1 MGKLGKKAR
10 KFAKKN
16 LQSVLRKQRKTKT
29 FFKKRPSKGG
39 KDKGENEVEKTA
51 VVVTGSVDDRAIEVT
66 SLDALF
72 TDSDVEMD
80 ASDSDGY
87 LSEDNSCLHVAESD
101 TPHVFEGNNDI
112 GTLST
117 NNRKMQEELIM
128 QRKKLDRLKK
138 KDPEFVEFLRSY
150 KKKEVSRM
158 EEMYSDEDEENDHI
172 SQLLDEDDSDKNK
185 SKVLSTLL
193 VSSWSERVKEDH
205 NDSALSSLLNAYRD
219 ACHFGTE
226 LSGPADDDLCYR
238 IQNSEAFCNVI
249 IFMLQEA
256 DNIFRGLLKISPTT
270 LKKETILELKNTSK
284 WKKIKPFVKSYLRST
299 LFLLNQV
306 TDSQILA
313 LSLTRLRAS
322 TIFFAAFPSLLQ
334 RLIKISVHLWATGSG
349 DLSSCSFHI
358 IKDVA
363 AVFSSSF
370 LDTCLTRTYKAYI
383 ARCKVVEIADIQ
395 HIEFLKNSFIE
406 LCSVDVQKSC
416 AMAILSIKQL
426 AKILQH
432 GLKTKNEEAIKSICS
447 WQYANCIDIWVSFIT
462 AYVEDYNL
470 KSLLYTTIQL
480 VNGVAYLFPGPRYFP
495 LRVKCI
501 KWLNSLSRSSGVFIP
516 IASFLLDTLEHNTGK
531 EGGKNVKAINLTSS
545 LKLPKQW
552 LKSHSFQVECVFL
565 VIEMLSVHFA
575 QWSYHISFP
584 DLATIPLIRLRK
596 FYELTNVESV
606 KRSVKRLIDQVEQNV
621 EFVQKK
627 RDEVSYSPNDQQ
639 NADSFLQLEKG
650 SLNSP
655 FTQYYRS
662 VMEKAASRNL
672 HMFQEISFPKRK
684 RSEKGQTGNDVS
696 DDLIGESGGKVLSGS
711 AGTINSKRKRQRV
724 PKV

>member
-39 KDKGENEVEKTA
+39 KDKGDTEVEKTA
-51 VVVTGSVDDRAIEVT
+51 IVENGSVDDGAIEVT

-72 TDSDVEMD
+72 TDSDVDMD

-87 LSEDNSCLHVAESD
+87 LSEDNSCSHVTDCD
-101 TPHVFEGNNDI
+101 TLNVFEGNNDI
-112 GTLST
+112 GTMST
-117 NNRKMQEELIM
+117 NNEKMQEELLI
-128 QRKKLDRLKK
+128 QKKKLDRLKK
-138 KDPEFVEFLRSY
+138 
-150 KKKEVSRM
+150 
-158 EEMYSDEDEENDHI
+158 YSDEDEKSDYTL
-172 SQLLDEDDSDKNK
+172 QLVDEDDSNRNK
-185 SKVLSTLL
+185 SKVLSTSL
-193 VSSWSERVKEDH
+193 VRSWSERVKEDH
-205 NDSALSSLLNAYRD
+205 SDSALSSLLNAYRD

-226 LSGPADDDLCYR
+226 LSGLADDDLCYR
-238 IQNSEAFCNVI
+238 IQNSEVFCNVI
-249 IFMLQEA
+249 FIMLQEA
-256 DNIFRGLLKISPTT
+256 DNIFRALLKISPTT
-270 LKKETILELKNTSK
+270 FKKETILELKNTSM
-284 WKKIKPFVKSYLRST
+284 WKKMKPFVKSYLRST

-313 LSLTRLRAS
+313 LSLTRLRTS
-322 TIFFAAFPSLLQ
+322 IIFFAAFPSLLQ
-334 RLIKISVHLWATGSG
+334 RLIKISVHFWATGSG

-363 AVFSSSF
+363 AVFSSNC

-416 AMAILSIKQL
+416 GMAILSIKQL
-426 AKILQH
+426 AKILQM

-447 WQYANCIDIWVSFIT
+447 WQYVNCIDIWVSFLT
-462 AYVEDYNL
+462 AYIEDYNL
-470 KSLLYTTIQL
+470 QSLLYTTIQL

-501 KWLNSLSRSSGVFIP
+501 KWLNSLSCCSGVFIP
-516 IASFLLDTLEHNTGK
+516 VASFLLDTLEHNTGK
-531 EGGKNVKAINLTSS
+531 EGGGNVKAINLTSS

-552 LKSHSFQVECVFL
+552 LKSHSFQVECVLL
-565 VIEMLSVHFA
+565 VIEMLAIHFA

-596 FYELTNVESV
+596 FYELTNVESL

-621 EFVQKK
+621 LFVQKK
-627 RDEVSYSPNDQQ
+627 RDEVSYSPDDQQ
-639 NADSFLQLEKG
+639 SVDSFLQLEKG

-672 HMFQEISFPKRK
+672 HVIQEISFPKRK
-684 RSEKGQTGNDVS
+684 RLEKGHVS
-696 DDLIGESGGKVLSGS
+696 DEMQGESGNKIISGCS
-711 AGTINSKRKRQRV
+711 GTIDSERKRQRV
-724 PKV
+724 LKV

>member
-29 FFKKRPSKGG
+29 FFKKKPSKGG
-39 KDKGENEVEKTA
+39 KDKVKNEVEKTA
-51 VVVTGSVDDRAIEVT
+51 IVDNGSAYDGAIEVA

-72 TDSDVEMD
+72 RDSDVDID

-87 LSEDNSCLHVAESD
+87 LSEDSSCSHVTASD
-101 TPHVFEGNNDI
+101 TLNVFEENNGI

-117 NNRKMQEELIM
+117 NNRKMQEELVT
-128 QRKKLDRLKK
+128 QKKKLDRLKK
-138 KDPEFVEFLRSY
+138 KDPQFVKFLRSY
-150 KKKEVSRM
+150 KKDEVSGM
-158 EEMYSDEDEENDHI
+158 EEMYSDEDERSDRT
-172 SQLLDEDDSDKNK
+172 SQLVDEDDSTKTK
-185 SKVLSTLL
+185 SKVLSTFI
-193 VSSWSERVKEDH
+193 VSSWSQRLKEDH
-205 NDSALSSLLNAYRD
+205 NDPALSSLLNAYRD

-226 LSGPADDDLCYR
+226 SSGLADNDLCYR

-249 IFMLQEA
+249 FFMLQEA
-256 DNIFRGLLKISPTT
+256 DNIFRGLLKISLTT
-270 LKKETILELKNTSK
+270 CKKETILELKNTSK
-284 WKKIKPFVKSYLRST
+284 WKKMKPLVKSYLRST

-306 TDSQILA
+306 TDSQTLA

-322 TIFFAAFPSLLQ
+322 IIFFAAFPSLLQ
-334 RLIKISVHLWATGSG
+334 RLIKISVHLWATGGG

-363 AVFSSSF
+363 VVFSSSC
-370 LDTCLTRTYKAYI
+370 LDTCFTRTYKAYI
-383 ARCKVVEIADIQ
+383 ARCKVVEIVDIQ

-406 LCSVDVQKSC
+406 LCSVDLQKSC
-416 AMAILSIKQL
+416 GMAILSIDQL
-426 AKILQH
+426 AKILQQ
-432 GLKTKNEEAIKSICS
+432 GLKTKHEEAIKSICS
-447 WQYANCIDIWVSFIT
+447 WQYANCIDIWVSFIA
-462 AYVEDYNL
+462 AYIEDCNL
-470 KSLLYTTIQL
+470 QSLLYTTIQL

-495 LRVKCI
+495 LRLKCI
-501 KWLNSLSRSSGVFIP
+501 KWLNSLSCSSGIFIP
-516 IASFLLDTLEHNTGK
+516 IASFLLDILEHNTGK
-531 EGGKNVKAINLTSS
+531 EGGRNVKAINLTSS
-545 LKLPKQW
+545 LKLPKQR

-596 FYELTNVESV
+596 FHDLTTVESL
-606 KRSVKRLIDQVEQNV
+606 KRAVKRLIDQVEQNA

-627 RDEVSYSPNDQQ
+627 RDEVSYSPKDQQ
-639 NADSFLQLEKG
+639 NVDSFLQLEKG

-662 VMEKAASRNL
+662 VIEKAASRNL
-672 HMFQEISFPKRK
+672 HMIQEISFPKRK
-684 RSEKGQTGNDVS
+684 RLEKGQATNDVL
-696 DDLIGESGGKVLSGS
+696 DDVKGESEKK
-711 AGTINSKRKRQRV
+711 NSI
-724 PKV
+724 